1 MKITKRQLRK
11 IIRETRL
18 PMDARDNTQRSLD
31 RSSIAAALK
40 MLYDALNILEDM
52 GYEEAADDVS
62 SAVDQIS
69 RDLSRE

>member
-1 MKITKRQLRK
+1 
-11 IIRETRL
+11 
-18 PMDARDNTQRSLD
+18 MDARDNTQRSLD